1 MSFILNPNWSDL
13 VIPCLCLCPSCF
25 SLDFIPYRL
34 CYWKWSPFLQLQPF
48 TSGGCLCQMALTT
61 TEVSEWYTEGTWPV
75 SQTVFPPSSV
85 TIVWPTRIADG
96 HFLYLLYRS
105 CPVCTSVLWII
116 RIYFFFFPEWL
127 CSWQQQSSFGSGK
140 NNLAALAQ
148 RQMSP
153 QIRCHGSIS
162 APVLAS
168 SRDFHTSHWCVQEI
182 CVQMLLQKAGS
193 HFASAFSRE
202 SFHNRFALLSCSVCC
217 CSLLLVRAAAFPACL
232 PHLSRMS
239 SSFVYRHMLVI
250 H

>member
-1 MSFILNPNWSDL
+1 MPLPVPILLLPWFHTLQIVLLEVVSIFAAATFHFRRVSVPNGSYHNWSIRMIHRRYL
-13 VIPCLCLCPSCF
+13 ACLPDCVPSFLSHYCVTHKDRRRALSLLALQIMSCLHLSF
-25 SLDFIPYRL
+25 MNNTDF
-34 CYWKWSPFLQLQPF
+34 
-48 TSGGCLCQMALTT
+48 
-61 TEVSEWYTEGTWPV
+61 
-75 SQTVFPPSSV
+75 
-85 TIVWPTRIADG
+85 
-96 HFLYLLYRS
+96 
-105 CPVCTSVLWII
+105 
-116 RIYFFFFPEWL
+116 FFFFPEWL
-127 CSWQQQSSFGSGK
+127 CSWLQQSSFGSGK

-168 SRDFHTSHWCVQEI
+168 SRGFHTSHWCVQEI
-182 CVQMLLQKAGS
+182 RVQMLLQKAGS